1 MSVAIKQNPYYYKLI
16 EIAGNDQR
24 TLFPVA
30 NSLLDRGK
38 TRISP
43 EHADASK
50 LANDLSVL
58 YRQDEKL
65 RKFIPSTTGK
75 AQVEVPKFKGARYL

>member
-43 EHADASK
+43 EQADASK
-50 LANDLSVL
+50 LAND
-58 YRQDEKL
+58 
-65 RKFIPSTTGK
+65 
-75 AQVEVPKFKGARYL
+75 